1 MAKDRI
7 RMGFVTAD
15 AELIRKLDILSNEY
29 GVSLNSFFTKI
40 IAEKLQKLGCSFDD
54 KSVKE
59 KPKRKISTE
68 QYQPAEQ
75 MWKSLNDIRSAITE
89 IQMRKK

>member
-15 AELIRKLDILSNEY
+15 AELIRKLDVLSNEY

-54 KSVKE
+54 KSFKG
-59 KPKRKISTE
+59 KQKRKISVE

-75 MWKSLNDIRSAITE
+75 MRKSLDDMRNAITR
-89 IQMRKK
+89 IQVRKK